1 MRGPIATLVVEDEPE
16 VAAIH
21 GGWVAGLDGFRLIGM
36 AGSCA
41 EAVTAIRDHQPDL
54 ILLDIFLPDGSGLD
68 LLRELRDARYG
79 DRVGVIAITAAKE
92 VDHVRAAM
100 AGGVAD
106 YLVKPFSADL
116 FRARLK
122 DYAVRH
128 HRLSAR
134 RDDAVVGGQ
143 REVDWM
149 LGTQSRQDGR
159 HLPKGLSARSMTRI
173 VEELRKDDL
182 TAAEAARRSGMSRV
196 TARRYPGSSG
206 RSGGRDRT
214 AAVRGAGTPHPAL
227 PDGRTRRCR
236 WRKRHPGLTNM
247 TTMSPLCE

>member
-196 TARRYPGSSG
+196 TARRYLGHLEDLGAVIAQPQYGGQGRPTLRYRMVGPVDAGGGS
-206 RSGGRDRT
+206 
-214 AAVRGAGTPHPAL
+214 ATPA
-227 PDGRTRRCR
+227 
-236 WRKRHPGLTNM
+236 
-247 TTMSPLCE
+247 